1 MQGPGIVSDSSVF
14 SWLHGDLK
22 DDLEPVSFPSKHKVC
37 LNFFEMT
44 V

>member
-1 MQGPGIVSDSSVF
+1 MQSPGIMSDSSVL

-22 DDLEPVSFPSKHKVC
+22 DDSEPVSFPSKRKVC
-37 LNFFEMT
+37 LNLFELT